1 MFIQEVQDYTQ
12 VEILLFFSIS
22 GVGSLFLA
30 GDPAQSVEQGT
41 DFRFEEVRAVGY
53 YVAGDRQHLIPDK
66 SKIVNINFR
75 SHAGILNCAGGFL
88 DLLFEYF
95 PGSAKQLKKDYGL
108 FKGARPGV
116 FHQVQV
122 DQLSSLLKT
131 SLQGCV
137 ILTHDESAS
146 HWRNELNHPLVYG
159 IREAKGLEFKSCII
173 LNFFSDIP
181 SSLQKPWR
189 NLLKNREGS
198 DFELKHPLVE
208 THLKLIYTATTRC
221 IEQLFFAETT
231 SSIAGDAATR
241 WLTSTKPSNEDTTL
255 NTEAIATHNNVSDLD
270 SMIMTND
277 EWCIAGID
285 NAELAS
291 SSPEIDMEQ
300 SISYLNRAIY
310 CLEKAQ
316 SSKLV
321 AKANTHLQSVKL
333 RSKNIT
339 QDVSSSPDKLEAME
353 REVAELTR
361 SLLKEDLLSE
371 CVKLLDYINP
381 YLSTYTKEKLEEKI
395 FTKIQACEK

>member
-1 MFIQEVQDYTQ
+1 M
-12 VEILLFFSIS
+12 FFSIS

-30 GDPAQSVEQGT
+30 GDPAQSVVQGT
-41 DFRFEEVRAVGY
+41 DFRFEEVRSVGY

-66 SKIVNINFR
+66 PKIVNINFR
-75 SHAGILNCAGGFL
+75 SHAGILNCAGSFL

-122 DQLSSLLKT
+122 DQLSTLLET

-146 HWRNELNHPLVYG
+146 DWRDKLNHPLVYG

-181 SSLQKPWR
+181 PTLQKPWR
-189 NLLKNREGS
+189 NLLLNREGS
-198 DFELKHPLVE
+198 DFELKYPLVE

-221 IEQLFFAETT
+221 IEQLFFAETC

-241 WLTSTKPSNEDTTL
+241 WLTTAKPSNDDTTQ
-255 NTEAIATHNNVSDLD
+255 NTEAIATHNNVSDLEN
-270 SMIMTND
+270 MMMTND

-285 NAELAS
+285 KADLAS
-291 SSPEIDMEQ
+291 SSDIELEQ
-300 SISYLNRAIY
+300 ALSYLNRALY
-310 CLEKAQ
+310 CLDKAQ
-316 SSKLV
+316 SSELLG
-321 AKANTHLQSVKL
+321 KANTHLQSVHL
-333 RSKNIT
+333 RSKDIT
-339 QDVSSSPDKLEAME
+339 QDVSSPDKLETTE
-353 REVAELTR
+353 REIAQMTQ
-361 SLLKEDLLSE
+361 SLLKEDLLTE
-371 CVKLLDYINP
+371 CIRLLNYINP
-381 YLSTYTKEKLEEKI
+381 YLSTYTQQKLDEMIIK
-395 FTKIQACEK
+395 KIQP

>member
-1 MFIQEVQDYTQ
+1 MFVQEVQDYTQ
-12 VEILLFFSIS
+12 IEILLFFSIS

-53 YVAGDRQHLIPDK
+53 YVAGNRQHLIPDK
-66 SKIVNINFR
+66 PKIVNINFR

-146 HWRNELNHPLVYG
+146 HWRDKLNHPLVYG

-189 NLLKNREGS
+189 NLLKDREGS
-198 DFELKHPLVE
+198 DFELKYPLVE

-221 IEQLFFAETT
+221 IEQLFFAETC

-241 WLTSTKPSNEDTTL
+241 WLTSTKPSNDDTTL

-291 SSPEIDMEQ
+291 SPDIDLEQ

-310 CLEKAQ
+310 CLDKAQ
-316 SSKLV
+316 NSELV
-321 AKANTHLQSVKL
+321 AKANTHLQSVQL
-333 RSKNIT
+333 RSKTIT
-339 QDVSSSPDKLEAME
+339 QDVYSSSDKLGAME

-361 SLLKEDLLSE
+361 SLLKEDLVSE
-371 CVKLLDYINP
+371 CTKLLDYMFP
-381 YLSTYTKEKLEEKI
+381 YLSSYTKEKLEEKI
-395 FTKIQACEK
+395 ITKIQIQT